1 MWHRNLGKIILAL
14 IVCAGALYLIIPVD
28 FMLQE
33 EPRSP
38 TVTPHEDPE
47 TAEEV
52 FSSIPSFLFDAA
64 YLDIVLQTNPE
75 GVKAMIRK
83 RPFAQVVQNL
93 NEAINVFTM
102 ARVYISNMV
111 MEIDEDLGKLRVL
124 VGQNRFDEA
133 TQLAEETYAKL
144 FQADR
149 ELEGIEEAAQTTG
162 DRFKVSLAPPESA
175 LRRSYDELLQTIDKG
190 REALG
195 LDKDIL
201 TNFSKT
207 LAEEAPSLTEITL
220 KIEPAIAFVGDDIYS
235 AGILT
240 SEEGRLAGRK
250 VDILVNGSRYITT
263 RTYSYGYYQDI
274 LRVPY
279 RYVPELDLQV
289 LYCPEGEDSEL
300 YQFSLSPVIKLKVLF
315 YEAELEVAVEDGAY
329 PGLETV
335 VSGRLDYGHS
345 PPLKERKIEIYF
357 DDVLI
362 TEVVA
367 QEAFTQKIRIDPEA
381 DVGEHTITVSSAAV
395 GRYSPVVTS
404 VILNVTKVTP
414 ILELNT
420 PTVAMIPGSIGL
432 SGKLYSEVGPMD
444 GASIKMR
451 LGKSQVRLV
460 SSEDG
465 TFETEIKTG
474 IGFGL
479 IGWQD
484 LEIESVSREPWQA
497 PLSATSRVFMVN
509 IVSCGILFVMLVFL
523 VIYLPGRLRE
533 RLGAYSRRRM
543 RPEEVITRPELAPAY
558 SDSVIIAAQ
567 AQEGGQDSGE
577 PRNRIF
583 YWYRLVV
590 RLILGISKAVSK
602 PQQTLREFAGESSR
616 VLGPAAR
623 YFIEL
628 TKMVERSLYSAYR
641 PTEEDVGKSRKLSH
655 TIEEELKGEGV

>member
-14 IVCAGALYLIIPVD
+14 ILCAGALYLIIPVD

-52 FSSIPSFLFDAA
+52 FSGIPSFLFDAD

-75 GVKAMIRK
+75 GVKAMLGK

-93 NEAINVFTM
+93 NEAIDAFTV

-133 TQLAEETYAKL
+133 TQLAEETYARL

-149 ELEGIEEAAQTTG
+149 ELKRIEEAAQTIG
-162 DRFKVSLAPPESA
+162 EMLEVSLAPPESA

-201 TNFSKT
+201 ANFSKT

-335 VSGRLDYGHS
+335 VSGRLDYGQS

-474 IGFGL
+474 MGFGL

-484 LEIESVSREPWQA
+484 LEIEGVSREPWHA

-523 VIYLPGRLRE
+523 VIYLPSRLRE

-543 RPEEVITRPELAPAY
+543 RPEKVITRPELAPAY

-567 AQEGGQDSGE
+567 AQESGQDSGE

-641 PTEEDVGKSRKLSH
+641 PTEEDVGKSRKLSR

>member
-1 MWHRNLGKIILAL
+1 MWHGNLGKIILAL
-14 IVCAGALYLIIPVD
+14 IICTGALYLIIPVD
-28 FMLQE
+28 FMLLE

-38 TVTPHEDPE
+38 NVTPHEDPE
-47 TAEEV
+47 TAEQV
-52 FSSIPSFLFDAA
+52 FSGIPSFLFDAD

-75 GVKAMIRK
+75 GVKAMLRK
-83 RPFAQVVQNL
+83 RPFAPIVQSL
-93 NEAINVFTM
+93 KEANSSFTV
-102 ARVYISNMV
+102 ARVYISDMV
-111 MEIDEDLGKLRVL
+111 MEINEDLSKFGELM
-124 VGQNRFDEA
+124 GQNRFEEA
-133 TQLAEETYAKL
+133 TRLADETYAKL

-149 ELEGIEEAAQTTG
+149 ELERIEETTQTTG
-162 DRFKVSLAPPESA
+162 DRLKMSLAPPESSVG
-175 LRRSYDELLQTIDKG
+175 RCYGELLETIDKG
-190 REALG
+190 RETLG

-201 TNFSKT
+201 VNFSRT

-220 KIEPAIAFVGDDIYS
+220 KIAPTIAFVGDDIYS
-235 AGILT
+235 AGILA
-240 SEEGRLAGRK
+240 SEEGRLAGRR
-250 VDILVNGSRYITT
+250 VDILVNGSRYATT

-279 RYVPELDLQV
+279 RYVPDLDLQV
-289 LYCPEGEDSEL
+289 LYRPEGEDSEL

-335 VSGRLDYGHS
+335 VSGRLDYGQS

-474 IGFGL
+474 MGFGL

-484 LEIESVSREPWQA
+484 LEIESVSREPWRA

-523 VIYLPGRLRE
+523 IIYLPGRLRE

-543 RPEEVITRPELAPAY
+543 RPEEVITWPELAPAY

-567 AQEGGQDSGE
+567 AQESGQDSGE

-602 PQQTLREFAGESSR
+602 PQQTLREFARESSR